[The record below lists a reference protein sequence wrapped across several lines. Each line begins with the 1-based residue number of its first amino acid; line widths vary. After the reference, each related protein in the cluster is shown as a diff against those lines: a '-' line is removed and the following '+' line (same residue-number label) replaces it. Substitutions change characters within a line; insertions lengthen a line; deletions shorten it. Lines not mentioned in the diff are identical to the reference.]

1 MPVSIA
7 PAAEVCQ
14 AIVDRINAGSGAGQY
29 TLTTP
34 ATYYYQQTDAL
45 EATTTTA
52 KVDVIHEGE
61 KDLEDT
67 LDIETR
73 TSHDLRIWL
82 RAKVSGRAPSDLNP
96 PLLLLRQ
103 IFQQVNN
110 YRTSRVKV
118 VEINGDDDDQPDKGF
133 IRQTGLFSASI
144 LLRVELEATP

>member
-1 MPVSIA
+1 MPVTVA
-7 PAAEVCQ
+7 PSAEVCQ
-14 AIVDRINAGSGAGQY
+14 AIVDRINAGSGGQY
-29 TLTTP
+29 TLATA
-34 ATYYYQQTDAL
+34 ATYYYQKTDAL
-45 EATTTTA
+45 EASTTA
-52 KVDVIHEGE
+52 AQVDVIHEGE
-61 KDLEDT
+61 RDLEDT

-73 TSHDLRIWL
+73 TSHDLRIWI

-96 PLLLLRQ
+96 LLLLLRKL
-103 IFQQVNN
+103 FQQVNN